1 MLAAG
6 AARVAGARVSD
17 IFREIDEE
25 LRRDNLL
32 KLWARYGRYI
42 VALAVLAL
50 VIAGGFVAW
59 RDHQLAE
66 RRAQSARYAGAL
78 ALAREGKTKDA
89 ATVFA
94 VIAHEGGGYSILAS
108 FEDAALLAKSGD
120 RKGALAAYDRIAADG
135 SAGPAFRDLAVLLSV
150 VQGMPGER
158 GTAANAAIARLA
170 PLTAA
175 GNPWRPT
182 AVELTAAERLKLGD
196 NKAALALLKS
206 LADDLAAPRNLRA
219 RAAEMAAALAP

>member
-1 MLAAG
+1 
-6 AARVAGARVSD
+6 VSD

-42 VALAVLAL
+42 IALAAVAL
-50 VIAGGFVAW
+50 VIAGGVVAW
-59 RDHQLAE
+59 RDHELSE

-78 ALAREGKTKDA
+78 ALDRAGKAGDA

-94 VIAHEGGGYSILAS
+94 AIAHEGGGYSVLAS
-108 FEDAALLAKSGD
+108 LEDAALRAKAGD
-120 RKGALAAYDRIAADG
+120 RKGAVAAYDRIAAESGAD
-135 SAGPAFRDLAVLLSV
+135 PAFRDAAVLLSV
-150 VQGMPGER
+150 MQGMPQADPKA
-158 GTAANAAIARLA
+158 TIARLA
-170 PLTAA
+170 PLTAP

-182 AVELTAAERLKLGD
+182 SIELTAAARLQLGD
-196 NKAALALLKS
+196 KKAALDLYKS